1 MLRIIILN
9 SPPLYNMADKKS
21 KKSKKAAKAAKQSNR
36 IEKNKKVEFTNNK
49 SAIKEKKTS
58 KKYIQGK
65 IKQLEE
71 ESSLLTS
78 TGELNRKRLEEVELL
93 SKQAALRELLNLE
106 FAELE
111 KTEEDIANLIRK

>member
-78 TGELNRKRLEEVELL
+78 TRELNGKRLEEVELL